1 MSERHRAL
9 PSWMAKKEEKV
20 KEKEPLKRRSKRKA
34 ARAAFYCMNEKELVD
49 AAVSYHTNEDVALPT
64 GLQVALFLCFIHLQV
79 EDQAAASTVNLR
91 GNSATSKERA
101 KLLTLE
107 EEPSDC
113 EDALEMTYVSET
125 DTDITEVQTVP
136 YTHSPLHQ
144 GPEGQR
150 SGPEQDRGGLVS
162 IGLEAEEKEEH
173 SQLPAEEDDSLRLV
187 RDFFFT

>member
-64 GLQVALFLCFIHLQV
+64 GLQV

>member
-1 MSERHRAL
+1 MQDI
-9 PSWMAKKEEKV
+9 P
-20 KEKEPLKRRSKRKA
+20 RS
-34 ARAAFYCMNEKELVD
+34 
-49 AAVSYHTNEDVALPT
+49 AVSKVNVWPHT
-64 GLQVALFLCFIHLQV
+64 QV

-91 GNSATSKERA
+91 DNSATSKERA

-187 RDFFFT
+187 RDFFFTWWWTSAYSIWNPIVYALHFIQSGVQR